1 MFVFSNNSPNV
12 LEVNKSLTGSAWPF
26 LQCIGYLLAWQV
38 AAEPSSSEPV
48 RLDFDA
54 RVGRGGLGRRGPL
67 SIRFSSHEAQFLQPV
82 NL

>member
-1 MFVFSNNSPNV
+1 MSVFSNNSPDV

-26 LQCIGYLLAWQV
+26 LRCVGYLLACRV

-54 RVGRGGLGRRGPL
+54 RVGPGGLDRRGAL
-67 SIRFSSHEAQFLQPV
+67 SIRFSPHEAQFLQRV